1 MQVHINLYTDIYTY
15 IYMYIYMGI
24 DTIAY
29 RDKCTDTYDN
39 ARIYTNKLA
48 YMHIYAY
55 VQAYIHTGIHTNI
68 HTYIQIQEY
77 MTS

>member
-1 MQVHINLYTDIYTY
+1 
-15 IYMYIYMGI
+15 MYIYMGI

-48 YMHIYAY
+48 YMH
-55 VQAYIHTGIHTNI
+55 
-68 HTYIQIQEY
+68 TYIQPHIHLY
-77 MTS
+77 RYIMHDADDDGVI

>member
-1 MQVHINLYTDIYTY
+1 
-15 IYMYIYMGI
+15 MYIYMGI

-55 VQAYIHTGIHTNI
+55 VQAYILTYIHTDTGVHDAMI
-68 HTYIQIQEY
+68 MHVPTQYLPCFVCP
-77 MTS
+77 T